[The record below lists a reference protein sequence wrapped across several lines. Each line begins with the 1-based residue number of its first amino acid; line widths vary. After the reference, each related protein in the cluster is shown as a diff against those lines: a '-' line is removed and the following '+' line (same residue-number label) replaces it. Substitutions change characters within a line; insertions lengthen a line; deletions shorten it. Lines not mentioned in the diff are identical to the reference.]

1 MLEIDLNIVFHNLL
15 LWFIISFMVFKK
27 NFGGFEFYVN
37 LHVVFSF
44 LSAALKIMQS
54 IFWQKTEPFHIL
66 CRLLP
71 KHFHF
76 YQSKIVKWNSWAKI
90 FFLSTFLFTAIQF
103 LQMWGQIAL
112 LWWVGKR
119 LIIQPPFFSHLTF
132 SRGVLCNMYISMH
145 EEVKRQ

>member
-1 MLEIDLNIVFHNLL
+1 MLTDFADEKRMWDSLKIKFQMLEIDLNIVFHNLL

-37 LHVVFSF
+37 LHIVFSF

-76 YQSKIVKWNSWAKI
+76 YQSKIVKWNN
-90 FFLSTFLFTAIQF
+90 LS
-103 LQMWGQIAL
+103 GQNF
-112 LWWVGKR
+112 
-119 LIIQPPFFSHLTF
+119 FFSLHIFICCNSIFANVGSNCTPLM
-132 SRGVLCNMYISMH
+132 SR
-145 EEVKRQ
+145 